1 MYFRTNQDTSDIEVC
16 KNKYE
21 NEQRKYHSNIEIK
34 NKIWNKTIK
43 IGGTIAVIISTITY
57 IYSPA
62 VFKVPG
68 ILMAIVLGMAVP
80 TFGLWRTW
88 NLKYEIKKN
97 EKMINKYKNMIK
109 KLEKTKTKQNIIN
122 NNPNNK
128 PKYSYEYNL
137 NSQRSQ
143 SRPQTRSSNLYYSRN
158 RHR

>member
-1 MYFRTNQDTSDIEVC
+1 MYFRTNQDTSYIEDY

-21 NEQRKYHSNIEIK
+21 NEKRKYYSNIEIK

-88 NLKYEIKKN
+88 DLKCKIKEN
-97 EKMINKYKNMIK
+97 EEMMKKYQNRIK
-109 KLEKTKTKQNIIN
+109 RLEELEKTKTNQKTI
-122 NNPNNK
+122 NNK
-128 PKYSYEYNL
+128 PKYIYEYNQ
-137 NSQRSQ
+137 NSQLSQ
-143 SRPQTRSSNLYYSRN
+143 SRSQTPRKLYYKRN

>member
-1 MYFRTNQDTSDIEVC
+1 MYFMTNQYTSDIEVC

-80 TFGLWRTW
+80 TFGLWRIW
-88 NLKYEIKKN
+88 DLKCKIKEN
-97 EKMINKYKNMIK
+97 EEMMKKYQNRIK
-109 KLEKTKTKQNIIN
+109 RLEELEKTKTNQKTI
-122 NNPNNK
+122 NNK
-128 PKYSYEYNL
+128 PKYSYEYNP
-137 NSQRSQ
+137 NSQLSQ
-143 SRPQTRSSNLYYSRN
+143 SRSQTPRKLYYKRN

>member
-1 MYFRTNQDTSDIEVC
+1 MYFRTNQDTSYIEDY
-16 KNKYE
+16 KSKYE
-21 NEQRKYHSNIEIK
+21 NEKRKYYSNIEIK

-88 NLKYEIKKN
+88 DLKCKIKEN
-97 EKMINKYKNMIK
+97 EEMMKKYQNRIK
-109 KLEKTKTKQNIIN
+109 RLEELEKTKTNQKTI
-122 NNPNNK
+122 NNK
-128 PKYSYEYNL
+128 PKYSDEYNP
-137 NSQRSQ
+137 NSQLSQ
-143 SRPQTRSSNLYYSRN
+143 SRSQTPRKLYYKRN